1 MIGQT
6 SHPLLP
12 QPDHDELARQN
23 FVKSFKLH
31 IATKIVP
38 GNKVVYERRVRPA
51 FEKEHGRAPE
61 DRREILRAMTGD
73 PYYGLWGSLFR
84 SSQEMSWDCVLPSV
98 GRQQA
103 QGDGAARDDGAT
115 LGSLQLDPGL
125 EIPNYLE
132 AVDFHAMPGGYHREF
147 GDDDV
152 SQGAVYDRGAY
163 LYSMGSWGPMLD
175 AMGQRMVSYIGEAY
189 PDFKPAR
196 ILDMGCSIG
205 HSTLPYADAFP
216 DAEICAIDVAA
227 PLLRYGHAR
236 AEHFGKK
243 IAFSQQNCEATR
255 FADGSFDLIVSH
267 ILVHEMPARA
277 IDAML
282 RECHRL
288 LRPGGMTMHVD
299 LSLYQDLDPFDEA
312 MLDWDTYFN
321 NEPFW
326 NVVRQRKPEAMMTA
340 AGFSKDSVIE
350 RLVSRVSNQ
359 SPVFAEG
366 RNSGGRSNWFIFGAR
381 KEAA

>member
-6 SHPLLP
+6 VHPLLP
-12 QPDHDELARQN
+12 VPDHDELARQN

-38 GNKVVYERRVRPA
+38 GNKVVYEKRVRPD
-51 FEKEHGRAPE
+51 FEKANGRAPA
-61 DRREILRAMTGD
+61 DRREILKAMTD
-73 PYYGLWGSLFR
+73 DVYYSLWGSLFR
-84 SSQEMSWDCVLPSV
+84 ASQEMSWDYVLPSV
-98 GRQQA
+98 DRQQEA
-103 QGDGAARDDGAT
+103 LNQRAKAVNGP
-115 LGSLQLDPGL
+115 GSLELDSSIEVPA
-125 EIPNYLE
+125 YLD

-147 GDDDV
+147 GEDDS

-175 AMGQRMVSYIGEAY
+175 AMGQRMVSFIRETY
-189 PDFKPAR
+189 PEFDPKD

-216 DAEICAIDVAA
+216 EATIHAIDVSA

-236 AEHFGKK
+236 AAHFGKA
-243 IAFSQQNCEATR
+243 IHFSQQNCEATR
-255 FADGSFDLIVSH
+255 FPDESFDLIVSH
-267 ILVHEMPARA
+267 ILVHEMPTKA
-277 IDAML
+277 IDATL

-288 LRPGGMTMHVD
+288 LRPGGMMMHVD

-326 NVVRQRKPEAMMTA
+326 NVVRQRDPADMVES
-340 AGFSKDSVIE
+340 AGFARDQAIE
-350 RLVSRVSNQ
+350 HLVSRVSNQ